1 LFFYFVPQYATEWQ
15 KLNTYLHSTGCF
27 FVVKDFSA
35 EEPKEIKKATNAA
48 SFIDIGNSLR
58 IFLIF
63 LFTYPRE

>member
-1 LFFYFVPQYATEWQ
+1 MANIKYI
-15 KLNTYLHSTGCF
+15 HSTGCF

-48 SFIDIGNSLR
+48 SFVDIGNSLR
-58 IFLIF
+58 NFLIF